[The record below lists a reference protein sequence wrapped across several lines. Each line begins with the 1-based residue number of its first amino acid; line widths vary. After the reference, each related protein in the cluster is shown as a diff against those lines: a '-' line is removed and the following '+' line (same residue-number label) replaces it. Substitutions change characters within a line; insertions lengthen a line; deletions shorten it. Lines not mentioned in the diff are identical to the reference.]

1 MVYIRGISGK
11 ETGEYTFRYMD
22 TIKMERWTEGGTRKA
37 DGKGRASRGEW
48 RLERESSF
56 QVLLKGKEKNDFI
69 Y

>member
-1 MVYIRGISGK
+1 
-11 ETGEYTFRYMD
+11 MD